1 MLVPSTEEVTVELGA
16 TLGPGSHAP
25 RAGGCRLSILCQG
38 KKCFW
43 ARPPRQTKQG
53 ERPGILSPRA
63 SLAQHS
69 LSLPGGFTL
78 RDCPRDCPRSVRTAP
93 GLHHWGHPTFPHF
106 LALRRTRPQPSL
118 SHQRWSLASQIL
130 ISQILQKPG
139 DKSKQKGAGK
149 APYPLTDI

>member
-93 GLHHWGHPTFPHF
+93 LGTSHLPSFSGFEKDKTSAKFITSAVVSF
-106 LALRRTRPQPSL
+106 LPNP
-118 SHQRWSLASQIL
+118 
-130 ISQILQKPG
+130 
-139 DKSKQKGAGK
+139 DKSDTPEARGQIETKRRRKSSL
-149 APYPLTDI
+149 PTN